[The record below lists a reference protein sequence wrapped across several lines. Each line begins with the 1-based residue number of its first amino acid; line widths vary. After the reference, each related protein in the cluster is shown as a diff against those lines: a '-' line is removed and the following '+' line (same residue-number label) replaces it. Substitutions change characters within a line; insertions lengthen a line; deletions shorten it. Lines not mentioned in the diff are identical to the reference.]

1 MQGNVVQYGIKN
13 EIFEKKLKK
22 NAIKSNKITKNVLSS
37 S

>member
-13 EIFEKKLKK
+13 EIFEKIIK
-22 NAIKSNKITKNVLSS
+22 NNKITKNVLSS